1 MGGFRFGGFPQ
12 VVFALCARCLYAPRF
27 SYRRGAWGCLCFLKS
42 SGFAAFDRPKA
53 AEKPPLFRSGGNP
66 AALILRFAPGATG
79 FLIRPHSDA
88 ADPRHKAERRLEN
101 DAKRTQRAARQTVGR
116 THHFLNASWDR
127 KRAGRRKVYAIGVG
141 WEGSGSV
148 ALRKWFLPCVRDAF
162 TRPGFPHLVRRMCKT
177 QAAAKAG
184 KKATVQ
190 KRKNTGTR
198 GGMKCG
204 RTEKEELRNVFPLPA
219 IPDGWMPAGV
229 DPGGVWGTFVPHFQ
243 WADGKRAFPGRGPE
257 QPTGRYLVQSVQGPR
272 EPTEGIPKGP
282 QALWSCGRRVEIGG
296 GFSVPFW
303 RQKGT
308 PVSSLQKADTFPGHA

>member
-1 MGGFRFGGFPQ
+1 MGGFRFGGFPRETSF
-12 VVFALCARCLYAPRF
+12 FAWSAP
-27 SYRRGAWGCLCFLKS
+27 
-42 SGFAAFDRPKA
+42 
-53 AEKPPLFRSGGNP
+53 
-66 AALILRFAPGATG
+66 LRTG
-79 FLIRPHSDA
+79 FSTPCA
-88 ADPRHKAERRLEN
+88 ADVQN
-101 DAKRTQRAARQTVGR
+101 
-116 THHFLNASWDR
+116 
-127 KRAGRRKVYAIGVG
+127 
-141 WEGSGSV
+141 SGSP
-148 ALRKWFLPCVRDAF
+148 K
-162 TRPGFPHLVRRMCKT
+162 G
-177 QAAAKAG
+177 G
-184 KKATVQ
+184 KESHCA

-219 IPDGWMPAGV
+219 IPDGWMPAGA

-257 QPTGRYLVQSVQGPR
+257 QPTGRYLAQGVQGPR

-308 PVSSLQKADTFPGHA
+308 PVSSLQKADTFPGYAKKENRGAENKAAGNSE

>member
-1 MGGFRFGGFPQ
+1 M
-12 VVFALCARCLYAPRF
+12 VVSSLCGQPLYAPRF

-66 AALILRFAPGATG
+66 AALILRFAPGASG

-127 KRAGRRKVYAIGVG
+127 KRAGRTRVCSIGVG

-162 TRPGFPHLVRRMCKT
+162 TRTGFPRLVRRLCTPLFSRAEKRLPSSGNSGRMDACRSRPRRGMGNLCSPFSMGGRKT
-177 QAAAKAG
+177 
-184 KKATVQ
+184 
-190 KRKNTGTR
+190 
-198 GGMKCG
+198 
-204 RTEKEELRNVFPLPA
+204 
-219 IPDGWMPAGV
+219 GV
-229 DPGGVWGTFVPHFQ
+229 SGA
-243 WADGKRAFPGRGPE
+243 WA
-257 QPTGRYLVQSVQGPR
+257 
-272 EPTEGIPKGP
+272 
-282 QALWSCGRRVEIGG
+282 
-296 GFSVPFW
+296 
-303 RQKGT
+303 
-308 PVSSLQKADTFPGHA
+308 